1 MLKDT
6 TGTSRGLC
14 VRVRPSGD
22 LTLLSGAGDSRLG
35 GRLGGCEQG
44 GWRGGEGA
52 GARAFGRGV
61 KVLCVDAIA
70 YCVCSLRATL
80 TVGTAGA
87 LGPSTVSDQYE

>member
-1 MLKDT
+1 MLI
-6 TGTSRGLC
+6 TGGP
-14 VRVRPSGD
+14 VKK
-22 LTLLSGAGDSRLG
+22 LLVCRD
-35 GRLGGCEQG
+35 CEQG

-70 YCVCSLRATL
+70 YRVCSLRATL